1 MTTTVEGTL
10 DHAPSET
17 RREARARLR
26 ESEKN
31 GAQPSGE
38 SSGESSAPAVKKQ
51 THRNRWLARRV
62 FYNPLRKGAPTTTR
76 QAEVLNT
83 AMIGAPTSPEG
94 IVIGRD
100 QLSGATVSHDP
111 FSAYERGIVSSPNVV
126 VFGILGVG
134 KSSLLKTCYGS
145 RFLLQEKT
153 RAFIY
158 DKKLR
163 NDGSADARSEGEYAE
178 ITRLFGDEPFRM
190 EVEGD
195 SDTTCLNLLDPVI
208 LHGGGVGAQQRLLEA
223 MAELA
228 GSTVLNEWER
238 KALRW
243 SHKSVLSR
251 FEGESRPPVLEDFIN
266 DCALVKDGSE
276 FRGMSQ
282 HNRERMEQAAY
293 SIQFMFERIIADEL
307 AGLFDGETSKHVQL
321 NQKVTTFDL
330 SALPEDGPATSM
342 VMAVGNAWLMGMLRR
357 SPGYRTVQVTEEGW
371 HLVRGPGARQL
382 QTNAKLARA
391 LGLSIV
397 TALHHVSDIQND
409 SAAIAMIKEA
419 QTVHVYKQEQMDDID
434 TIVSLFSLD
443 PSNAEELSH
452 LGHGEHFLKIGSHRE
467 VKVKHERSAL
477 ERQFTDTDAAMSSTK
492 REEQ

>member
-1 MTTTVEGTL
+1 MTATLNGTDQ
-10 DHAPSET
+10 DHAPTET
-17 RREARARLR
+17 RKEARARQR
-26 ESEKN
+26 RTDET
-31 GAQPSGE
+31 ATD
-38 SSGESSAPAVKKQ
+38 SSGASPITPSKTL
-51 THRNRWLARRV
+51 THPRRWLARRG
-62 FYNPLRKGAPTTTR
+62 FYSPLRKGAPTTTR

-111 FSAYERGIVSSPNVV
+111 FSAYSRGLVSSPNVV

-153 RAFIY
+153 RAFVW

-163 NDGSADARSEGEYAE
+163 NDGTADSTSEGEYAE
-178 ITRLFGDEPFRM
+178 LTRLFGDEPFRM
-190 EVEGD
+190 EIEGGKE
-195 SDTTCLNLLDPVI
+195 TTCLNLLDPVI
-208 LHGGGVGAQQRLLEA
+208 LHGGGIGAQQRLLEA
-223 MAELA
+223 MAELS
-228 GSTVLNEWER
+228 GSTELNEWER

-251 FEGESRPPVLEDFIN
+251 FEDAGRPPVVEDFIKE
-266 DCALVKDGSE
+266 CARVKDGTE
-276 FRGMSQ
+276 FREMSQ
-282 HNRERMEQAAY
+282 NNRERMEHAAY
-293 SIQFMFERIIADEL
+293 SVQFMFERIIADEL
-307 AGLFDGETSKHVQL
+307 AGLFDGETSKHIRL
-321 NQKVTTFDL
+321 NQKITTFDL

-409 SAAIAMIKEA
+409 SSAIAMIKEA
-419 QTVHVYKQEQMDDID
+419 QTVHVYKQEQQDDID
-434 TIVSLFSLD
+434 TIVSLFGMD
-443 PSNAEELSH
+443 PSNAEDLSN

-477 ERQFTDTDAAMSSTK
+477 ERQFTDTDAAMTSGK
-492 REEQ
+492 DEL